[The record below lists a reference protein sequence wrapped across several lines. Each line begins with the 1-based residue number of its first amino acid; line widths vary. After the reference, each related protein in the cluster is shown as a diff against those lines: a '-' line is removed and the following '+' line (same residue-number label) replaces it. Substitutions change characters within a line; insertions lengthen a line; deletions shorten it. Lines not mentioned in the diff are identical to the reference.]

1 MYNFKNKIM
10 FNKLSK
16 NPSLVVFDA
25 SERLIKR
32 LEKSN
37 EFKNLKY
44 TYSLNP
50 KKNQDINFI
59 KYYES
64 EEVNQNSGEITALHK
79 RSLLNGL
86 AKYPYRSKY
95 VCISYR
101 FLIYIFI

>member
-1 MYNFKNKIM
+1 M
-10 FNKLSK
+10 
-16 NPSLVVFDA
+16 PQ
-25 SERLIKR
+25 RLIKR

-37 EFKNLKY
+37 EFKKFKIHP
-44 TYSLNP
+44 YSLNP

-95 VCISYR
+95 VMYKLSFFNIFLFRINRYDKTLSNRISTR
-101 FLIYIFI
+101 K